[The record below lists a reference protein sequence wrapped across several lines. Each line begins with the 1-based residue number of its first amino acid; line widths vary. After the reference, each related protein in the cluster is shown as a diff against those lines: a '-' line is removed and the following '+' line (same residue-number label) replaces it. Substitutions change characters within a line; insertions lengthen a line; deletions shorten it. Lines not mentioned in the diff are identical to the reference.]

1 MRSVAAVTTLLS
13 AFAFLA
19 SSAVWA
25 AELPLQGGVV
35 QQRTVPHHRYRLG
48 CSSYSCVNLY
58 GAYGPWGGRAYWA
71 EYSPVYVTQEVILRR
86 AY

>member
-1 MRSVAAVTTLLS
+1 MRSIAAVVTLLS
-13 AFAFLA
+13 AFALLT

-25 AELPLQGGVV
+25 AELPLQGGVA
-35 QQRTVPHHRYRLG
+35 QQRTVHHYRYRLG
-48 CSSYSCVNLY
+48 CSSYSCTNLY

-71 EYSPVYVTQEVILRR
+71 EYSPVYAAQEVILRR